1 MPLWLSQGI
10 LIVGFILF
18 SIRLLELLWAIATG
32 KETGFRHK
40 DEAEESMHLA
50 EQLAADK
57 EPGK

>member
-1 MPLWLSQGI
+1 
-10 LIVGFILF
+10 
-18 SIRLLELLWAIATG
+18 LLELLWSIATG